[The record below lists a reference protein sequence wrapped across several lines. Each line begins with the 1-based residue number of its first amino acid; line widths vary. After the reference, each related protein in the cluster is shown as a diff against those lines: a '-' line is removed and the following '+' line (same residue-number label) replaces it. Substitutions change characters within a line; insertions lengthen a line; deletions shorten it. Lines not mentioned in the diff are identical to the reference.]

1 MTRALGGLDRLRDL
15 DALVAQEERRGPT
28 LRGPRAE
35 RRTSLRLSARCPGL
49 GVLRICATHTA
60 MATSRAN
67 NAPIVQYVKH
77 GGITNQLFKQVFAD
91 AASF

>member
-1 MTRALGGLDRLRDL
+1 M
-15 DALVAQEERRGPT
+15 
-28 LRGPRAE
+28 
-35 RRTSLRLSARCPGL
+35 PGS
-49 GVLRICATHTA
+49 GRSSHPGATHTA